1 MRDITNDKESIAEL
15 QRYLRELHHDTKGE
29 IPLVNPDGIYG
40 AETVA
45 AVEAFQ
51 RANGISV
58 TGRVDN
64 ATWDA
69 IYKAFLEA
77 IVRREKP
84 HGISPFPGEDGYEVT
99 EGENSDTVMAIQL
112 VLRLLANLYDDID
125 GTNTGGVYD
134 EPTAADVRAFQ
145 MRHRLPVTGK
155 VDKATWN
162 ALADAYNR
170 AMGVDV
176 G

>member
-1 MRDITNDKESIAEL
+1 MRDITNNKESIAEV
-15 QRYLRELHHDTKGE
+15 QRYLRELHHDTDGD

-40 AETVA
+40 KETVA

-51 RANGISV
+51 RANGLAV

-69 IYKAFLEA
+69 IYEAFLEA
-77 IVRREKP
+77 LTRRAKP
-84 HGISPFPGEDGYEVT
+84 VGISPFPDEDAYEVV
-99 EGENSDTVMAIQL
+99 EGESSDVVMAVQL
-112 VLRLLANLYDDID
+112 VLRLLANIYDEID
-125 GTNTGGVYD
+125 GASTGGVYD
-134 EPTAADVRAFQ
+134 EPTATDVRAFQ
-145 MRHRLPVTGK
+145 TRQGLPVTGK
-155 VDKATWN
+155 VDKVTWN

-170 AMGVDV
+170 AIGIDV

>member
-1 MRDITNDKESIAEL
+1 MRDITNDKSSIAEV
-15 QRYLRELHHDTKGE
+15 QRYLRELHHDTNGD

-40 AETVA
+40 EETVA

-51 RANGISV
+51 RANGLAV

-69 IYKAFLEA
+69 IYEAFLEA
-77 IVRREKP
+77 LTRRAKP
-84 HGISPFPGEDGYEVT
+84 VGISPFPDENGYEVV
-99 EGENSDTVMAIQL
+99 EGESSDVVMAVQL
-112 VLRLLANLYDDID
+112 VLRLLANIYDDIG

-145 MRHRLPVTGK
+145 ARHNLPVTGK

-162 ALADAYNR
+162 ALAGAYNR